1 MQRET
6 EGRPKRSRASSE
18 RQDINDILQ
27 EDNCNND
34 YTTDLKDKWRS
45 RVCSTAS
52 FAFAWAFGVLIVLF
66 LVFIAFG
73 VLYSGIRYRGG
84 SNTCSNSFG
93 AITGTHSGVFSYSN
107 CGMDVNAIEHHN
119 VTVEGRT
126 QTTGVKWQCVEY
138 ARRYWVLRGTPKPAA
153 FGSVE
158 GAADIWDLDNVAL
171 LDGTTRPLLK
181 FQNENATAAGS
192 RPRAGDLLIYPR
204 QPNGFPYG
212 HVAVVAGVEER
223 RLFVAEQNW
232 DNQQWPGPYHNYSR
246 ELKLTCDA
254 SSTRCSVHEEGNI
267 VVQGWV
273 RYE

>member
-1 MQRET
+1 MTPRANT
-6 EGRPKRSRASSE
+6 EGCDTLLGDDREVVRRKSCPAYF
-18 RQDINDILQ
+18 L
-27 EDNCNND
+27 
-34 YTTDLKDKWRS
+34 L
-45 RVCSTAS
+45 S
-52 FAFAWAFGVLIVLF
+52 FF
-66 LVFIAFG
+66 LVILLAMFYHAASPLWKEKGDDYLRTGAGIVDVPPGCRRGCATPFG
-73 VLYSGIRYRGG
+73 SVLGEY
-84 SNTCSNSFG
+84 N
-93 AITGTHSGVFSYSN
+93 GVKGMSN
-107 CGMDVNAIEHHN
+107 CDSDTCIADHWHTIDVSELRDAIRME
-119 VTVEGRT
+119 TFPSSY
-126 QTTGVKWQCVEY
+126 GVKWQCVEY